1 VREAVYRAAV
11 SLLDPGALGEPAS
24 TGAHIITLS
33 WLFFV
38 LV

>member
-1 VREAVYRAAV
+1 VYRAAV

-24 TGAHIITLS
+24 TGAHMITLG